1 MDTNFLT
8 AQERNDLK
16 VRHRSEKDRRT
27 GDRIKA
33 VLLID
38 EGWAFEAVAHALL
51 VDDDTVRRHLK
62 EYQESRKLE
71 DAEHPGRASVFTDEQ
86 TKELIEY
93 LNAIT
98 YVKSSDICA
107 YVYQK
112 YGINFSKKGMAVW
125 LGKHGFVFKKPKI
138 TPKNADP
145 EKQKKFVEE
154 YEKLMN
160 TTPED
165 EPILFGD
172 AVHPT
177 SETKTSYGWILKGS
191 DKFIETTAS
200 RIRMNI
206 MGALNLEDMNADV
219 KEFDT
224 INSKA
229 TIDFLEFLRE
239 KYKEAPYIHLILDNA
254 GYYKTK
260 EVLKKADE
268 LRIKFHFLPTRS
280 PNLNPIER
288 LWKVM
293 NEKVRNNVSFENAR
307 DFRTK
312 IREFFSETW
321 GDIKNNYV
329 DTIND
334 NFHIITN
341 SEVMVRG
348 FS

>member
-1 MDTNFLT
+1 
-8 AQERNDLK
+8 

-33 VLLID
+33 VLLFD
-38 EGWAFEAVAHALL
+38 EGWSFEDIAHALL

-71 DAEHPGRASVFTDEQ
+71 NAKHTGRSSAFSNEQ
-86 TKELIEY
+86 TEELVEH
-93 LNAIT
+93 LKATT
-98 YVKSSDICA
+98 YVKSADICA

-112 YGINFSKKGMAVW
+112 YNIVFSKKGMSVW

-145 EKQKKFVEE
+145 EKQKEFVEE
-154 YEKLMN
+154 YKKLMN
-160 TTPED
+160 TTPGD

-177 SETKTSYGWILKGS
+177 SETKTSYGWILKGT
-191 DKFIETTAS
+191 DKLIETTAS

-206 MGALNLEDMNADV
+206 FGVLNLEDMNVDV

-224 INSKA
+224 INAKSI
-229 TIDFLEFLRE
+229 IDFLGLLRK
-239 KYKEAPYIHLILDNA
+239 KYKKAPYIHLIIDNA

-260 EVLKKADE
+260 EVLKESDK
-268 LRIKFHFLPTRS
+268 LRIKFHFLPPRS

-293 NEKVRNNVSFENAR
+293 NEKVRNNVSFANAKE
-307 DFRTK
+307 FRTK
-312 IREFFSETW
+312 TREFFNETW
-321 GDIKNNYV
+321 DNIKDNYV
-329 DTIND
+329 DIIND

-341 SEVMVRG
+341 REVMIRG